1 MKHTI
6 IFANGEIKDPILVRK
21 LARSA
26 ETLIA
31 ADGGLAHILHLDLVP
46 NFLIGDLDSV
56 TPEQVAR
63 AEALGCEVKR
73 YPAEK
78 NETDLELALLTAVH
92 MRCEKITVVA
102 ALGGRIDHTLANI
115 YLLNLPQLKGVD
127 VRLDD
132 GKEEIFLIHGW
143 GEIHGKPGD
152 RVSLLALSPS
162 IKGVTT
168 TNLRYPLVDEKLV
181 FYHSRGVSNVMQT
194 WKARVEI
201 ESGILLCIHE
211 RKGGI
216 P

>member
-6 IFANGEIKDPILVRK
+6 IFANGELQDPVVVRK
-21 LARSA
+21 FAGSA
-26 ETLIA
+26 DTLIA
-31 ADGGLAHILHLDLVP
+31 ADGGLTHILSLDLKP
-46 NFLIGDLDSV
+46 DLLIGDLDSV
-56 TPEQVAR
+56 TPEEVAR
-63 AEALGCEVKR
+63 AEALGCEVSR
-73 YPAEK
+73 FPAEK
-78 NETDLELALLTAVH
+78 NETDLELALLTAVE
-92 MRCEKITVVA
+92 MRCGKITVVA
-102 ALGGRIDHTLANI
+102 ALGGRTDQTLANI
-115 YLLNLPQLKGVD
+115 YLLNLPQLKGID

-132 GKEEIFLIHGW
+132 GKEEVFLIHGW

-152 RVSLLALSPS
+152 GVSLLSLSPA

-194 WKARVEI
+194 WKAKIEI

-211 RKGGI
+211 RKGGM